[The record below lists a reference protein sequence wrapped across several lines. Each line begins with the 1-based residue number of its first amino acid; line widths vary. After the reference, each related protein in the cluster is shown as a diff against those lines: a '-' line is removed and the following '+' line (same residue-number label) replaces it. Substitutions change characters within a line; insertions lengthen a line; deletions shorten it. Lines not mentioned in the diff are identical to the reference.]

1 MYYFLINGISKTAI
15 KTSLLEDIYTLAHKL
30 AYPLQ
35 NN

>member
-1 MYYFLINGISKTAI
+1 MYHFFKNGNKNTAI